1 MKHDYIPLKDFVA
14 LLDGYRSESTV
25 KSRLRN
31 WTLEGTQQTR
41 IAGTEK
47 RGRKEGC
54 WFVDKNGEQAQQLL
68 AEAAEAKALREAEKA
83 ESRKCEELAAQVD
96 SYMTYNVEN
105 QIIIDKLRNEIQGLE
120 KTNDELRSTIDKM
133 EKQLLKAET
142 ERDAYREVL
151 GVIGDGEKRET
162 KPKKSIKRDPEAK
175 AAQAEADAQ
184 MLAAWE
190 EYRDTHEHATKRAF
204 ARSID
209 KPETTVASALK
220 RATAARQA

>member
-1 MKHDYIPLKDFVA
+1 MKHNYVPLKDFA
-14 LLDGYRSESTV
+14 ELLGGYRSESTV

-31 WTLEGTQQTR
+31 GTLEGTQQAR

-68 AEAAEAKALREAEKA
+68 AEAEEAQAQREAEMA

-96 SYMTYNVEN
+96 SYQSFNVEN
-105 QIIIDKLRNEIQGLE
+105 QIFIDKLRNEIQELE

-133 EKQLLKAET
+133 EKQLMKVET
-142 ERDAYREVL
+142 ERDAYRTVL
-151 GVIGDGEKRET
+151 GVIGSEEKRAV
-162 KPKKSIKRDPEAK
+162 KPKKSTKRSTKSNEEQAK
-175 AAQAEADAQ
+175 ADAQ

-190 EYRDTHEHATKRAF
+190 AYRDAHEHATKRAF
-204 ARSID
+204 AQSID

-220 RATAARQA
+220 RAAAARQA

>member
-1 MKHDYIPLKDFVA
+1 MKHSYIPLKDFTE
-14 LLDGYRSESTV
+14 LLGGYRSESTV

-31 WTLEGTQQTR
+31 GTLEGTQQTR

-47 RGRKEGC
+47 RGRKEKC

-68 AEAAEAKALREAEKA
+68 AEAKDFQEQREAEIA

-96 SYMTYNVEN
+96 AYQSFNVEN
-105 QIIIDKLRNEIQGLE
+105 QIIIDKLRDEIQELE

-133 EKQLLKAET
+133 EKRLLKAET
-142 ERDAYREVL
+142 ERDAYRTVL

-162 KPKKSIKRDPEAK
+162 KPKKSTKRGTKSSEE
-175 AAQAEADAQ
+175 QATADAE

-190 EYRDTHEHATKRAF
+190 EYRDTHDKATKRAF

-220 RATAARQA
+220 RAAAQARA

>member
-1 MKHDYIPLKDFVA
+1 MKHSYIPLKDFTE
-14 LLDGYRSESTV
+14 LLGGYRSESTV

-31 WTLEGTQQTR
+31 GTLEGVQQTR

-68 AEAAEAKALREAEKA
+68 AEAKDFQEQREAEKEESAYA
-83 ESRKCEELAAQVD
+83 EKLAEQVD
-96 SYMTYNVEN
+96 AYQSFNVEN
-105 QIIIDKLRNEIQGLE
+105 QIIIDKLRDEIQELE

-151 GVIGDGEKRET
+151 GVIGSDEKRET
-162 KPKKSIKRDPEAK
+162 KPKKSTTRSAK
-175 AAQAEADAQ
+175 SSAEQAQADAQ
-184 MLAAWE
+184 LLAAWE
-190 EYRDTHEHATKRAF
+190 DYRDTHEHATKRGF
-204 ARSID
+204 AKSID
-209 KPETTVASALK
+209 KPETTVSSALK
-220 RATAARQA
+220 RAIAAQQA

>member
-1 MKHDYIPLKDFVA
+1 MKHDYVPLKDFTE
-14 LLDGYRSESTV
+14 LLGGYRSESTV

-31 WTLEGTQQTR
+31 GTLEGTQQAR

-47 RGRKEGC
+47 RGRKEKC

-68 AEAAEAKALREAEKA
+68 AEAKDFQEQREAEIA

-96 SYMTYNVEN
+96 AYQSFNVEN
-105 QIIIDKLRNEIQGLE
+105 QIIIDKLRDEIQELE

-133 EKQLLKAET
+133 EKRLLKAET
-142 ERDAYREVL
+142 ERDAYRTVL

-162 KPKKSIKRDPEAK
+162 KPKKSTKRGTKSSEE
-175 AAQAEADAQ
+175 QATADAE

-190 EYRDTHEHATKRAF
+190 EYRDTHDKATKRAF

-220 RATAARQA
+220 RAAAQARA

>member
-25 KSRLRN
+25 KNRLRN
-31 WTLEGTQQTR
+31 WELEGTQQTR
-41 IAGTEK
+41 VAGTEK

-68 AEAAEAKALREAEKA
+68 AEAEDFKAQREAEIA

-96 SYMTYNVEN
+96 SYQSFNVEN
-105 QIIIDKLRNEIQGLE
+105 QIIIDKLRDEIQELE

-142 ERDAYREVL
+142 ERDAYRSAL
-151 GVIGDGEKRET
+151 GILGSDKKRET
-162 KPKKSIKRDPEAK
+162 KPKTSAKRSTKSSEE
-175 AAQAEADAQ
+175 QAEADAQ

-190 EYRDTHEHATKRAF
+190 EYRDTHEKATKRAF

-220 RATAARQA
+220 RAAVARA

>member
-1 MKHDYIPLKDFVA
+1 MKHSYIPLKDFTE
-14 LLDGYRSESTV
+14 LLGGYRSESTV

-31 WTLEGTQQTR
+31 GTLEGVQQTR

-47 RGRKEGC
+47 RGRKEKC

-68 AEAAEAKALREAEKA
+68 AEAEEAKAQREAETA
-83 ESRKCEELAAQVD
+83 ESREREELAAQVD
-96 SYMTYNVEN
+96 AYQSFNVEN
-105 QIIIDKLRNEIQGLE
+105 QIFIDKLRDEIQELE

-142 ERDAYREVL
+142 ERDAYRSVL
-151 GVIGDGEKRET
+151 EILGTDEKRET
-162 KPKKSIKRDPEAK
+162 KPKKSTTRSAK
-175 AAQAEADAQ
+175 SSEEQATADAE

-190 EYRDTHEHATKRAF
+190 EYRDTHDKATKRAF

-220 RATAARQA
+220 RAAAQARA

>member
-68 AEAAEAKALREAEKA
+68 AEAADFKAQREAEKA

-105 QIIIDKLRNEIQGLE
+105 QIFIDKLRDKIQELE
-120 KTNDELRSTIDKM
+120 KTNDELRSTIDKI

-142 ERDAYREVL
+142 ERDAYREIL
-151 GVIGDGEKRET
+151 GVMGSDEKRET
-162 KPKKSIKRDPEAK
+162 KPKKSTTRSAK
-175 AAQAEADAQ
+175 SSEEQATADAE

-190 EYRDTHEHATKRAF
+190 EYRDTHDKATKRAF

-220 RATAARQA
+220 RAAAQARA